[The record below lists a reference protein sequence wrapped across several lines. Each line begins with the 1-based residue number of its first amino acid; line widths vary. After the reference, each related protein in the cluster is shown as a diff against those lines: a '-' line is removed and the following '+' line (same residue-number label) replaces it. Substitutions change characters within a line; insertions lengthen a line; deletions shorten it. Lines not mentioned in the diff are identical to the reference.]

1 MGNKVN
7 VQYTKTFENSMNDII
22 DHLNQWSEVDDVI
35 KQVES
40 LLDTFEDQVGHNPNI
55 YSRCSELVGLGVTNI
70 RDFTKSGFRLLYEVV
85 DDETVLGLILL
96 RQRQDISLALVDYCI
111 LHK

>member
-1 MGNKVN
+1 
-7 VQYTKTFENSMNDII
+7 
-22 DHLNQWSEVDDVI
+22 
-35 KQVES
+35 
-40 LLDTFEDQVGHNPNI
+40 
-55 YSRCSELVGLGVTNI
+55 
-70 RDFTKSGFRLLYEVV
+70 FRLLYEVV